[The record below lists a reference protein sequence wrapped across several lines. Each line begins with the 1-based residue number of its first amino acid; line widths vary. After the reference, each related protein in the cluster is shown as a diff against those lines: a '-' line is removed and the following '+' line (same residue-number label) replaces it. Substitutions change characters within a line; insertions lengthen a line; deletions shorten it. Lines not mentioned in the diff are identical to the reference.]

1 MFDKVEG
8 WLFVKTSVSG
18 TKTGVVWFVLKSDW
32 KLDFDLV
39 DGGKRRTEDQH
50 GGQNRY
56 MEELVE
62 QDSWELVVC
71 CSHNFDRGSPGA
83 NGDVRWGGEAA
94 PCGGRYQSP
103 CRPCQSYP

>member
-1 MFDKVEG
+1 
-8 WLFVKTSVSG
+8 
-18 TKTGVVWFVLKSDW
+18 
-32 KLDFDLV
+32 
-39 DGGKRRTEDQH
+39 
-50 GGQNRY
+50 

-62 QDSWELVVC
+62 QDSWERVVC